1 MSYPAIGREAE
12 LQSSPFGVN
21 DEQST
26 AGEPIHELA
35 AVLPPEALI
44 TDPAAMGPYQQD
56 RAFDPNAGMPI
67 AVVLPLTTEHVQVT
81 MQWAAKHRIPVV
93 PRGAGTG
100 LSGGATAVSD
110 GIVLSTERMR
120 SINVDAVTRTAVV
133 QPGLLNAEVKAA
145 AAQAGLWYPP
155 DPASYEIC
163 TIGGNAAT
171 NAGGLCC
178 VKYGV
183 TSDYILGMEVVTAD
197 GRVVRIGGP
206 RLKDVAGLSMLKLFV
221 GSEGT
226 LGIITELTLRL
237 LPAAPPA
244 RTVVGWFSSSGDAA
258 AAILEVASSI
268 RPSMLEYMDA
278 TSINAVEDVL
288 DMGLHRH
295 ASALVVARSDDQ
307 SPSGA
312 EVTTMLAAF
321 QQHGAFEAFEVADQQ
336 EGERFAHARRIAIP
350 SVERLGTL
358 LLEDVGVAIPRL
370 GELILGVE
378 KIAEARDV
386 VIAFIAHAG
395 DGNTHPLIVFNPD
408 DADMKERAYLAY
420 GEVMDLAIE
429 LEGTITGEHGVGRLK
444 RPWLVDQIGED
455 LLEISHNVKRAL
467 DPAGILNPGTI
478 FAASG
483 TAGLAAKKGHS

>member
-1 MSYPAIGREAE
+1 MSHAANVQDADM
-12 LQSSPFGVN
+12 QSSA
-21 DEQST
+21 S
-26 AGEPIHELA
+26 GETDPKDTGDRTVDELA
-35 AVLPPEALI
+35 LILPPEALI
-44 TDPAAMGPYQQD
+44 TDPVAMAPYQQD
-56 RAFDPNAGMPI
+56 RAFDPDAGMPM
-67 AVVLPLTTEHVQVT
+67 AVVLPLTTEHVRAT
-81 MQWAAKHRIPVV
+81 MQWAAKHGIPVV

-100 LSGGATAVSD
+100 LSGGATAVNN
-110 GIVLSTERMR
+110 GIVISTERMR
-120 SINVDAVTRTAVV
+120 SITVDTVTRTAVV
-133 QPGLLNAEVKAA
+133 QPGLLNAEVKTTV
-145 AAQAGLWYPP
+145 AQAGLWYPP

-197 GRVVRIGGP
+197 GRVVRLGGP

-244 RTVVGWFSSSGDAA
+244 RTVVGWFSSSEEAA
-258 AAILEVASSI
+258 AAILEIASSI
-268 RPSMLEYMDA
+268 RPSMLEYMDS
-278 TSINAVEDVL
+278 TSINAVEDML

-295 ASALVVARSDDQ
+295 AAALVVARSDDQ
-307 SPSGA
+307 GPSGI
-312 EVTTMLAAF
+312 EVRTMLDAF
-321 QQHGAFEAFEVADQQ
+321 HRYGAFEAFEVADPQ

-350 SVERLGTL
+350 AVERLGTL

-370 GELILGVE
+370 GELVRGVE

-386 VIAFIAHAG
+386 IIAFIAHAG

-408 DADMKERAYLAY
+408 DADMKERAYVAY
-420 GEVMDLAIE
+420 GEVMDLAIQ
-429 LEGTITGEHGVGRLK
+429 LGGTITGEHGVGRLK

-455 LLEISHNVKRAL
+455 LLQMSHNVKLAL
-467 DPAGILNPGTI
+467 DPAGILNPGVI

-483 TAGLAAKKGHS
+483 AAGAQKTGR

>member
-1 MSYPAIGREAE
+1 MSHATDLQDTGMPGLASGQPEQRDAGGRRII
-12 LQSSPFGVN
+12 
-21 DEQST
+21 D
-26 AGEPIHELA
+26 ELA
-35 AVLPPEALI
+35 SMLPPEAII
-44 TDPAAMGPYQQD
+44 TDPQAMGTYRQD
-56 RAFDPNAGMPI
+56 RAVDPNAGVPM
-67 AVVLPLTTEHVQVT
+67 AVVLPLTTQHVQAT
-81 MQWAAKHRIPVV
+81 IQWAAKHRIPVV

-100 LSGGATAVSD
+100 LSGGATAMSS

-120 SINVDAVTRTAVV
+120 SITIDPVTRTAVV

-145 AAQAGLWYPP
+145 ATARGLWYPP

-183 TSDYILGMEVVTAD
+183 TSDYILGMEVVVAD
-197 GRVVRIGGP
+197 GRAVRLGGP

-237 LPAAPPA
+237 LPPAPPA
-244 RTVVGWFSSSGDAA
+244 RTVVGWFSSSRDAA
-258 AAILEVASSI
+258 AAILDIATSI

-288 DMGLHRH
+288 EMGLHRH

-312 EVTTMLAAF
+312 EVTAMLEAF
-321 QQHGAFEAFEVADQQ
+321 NRHGAFEAFETASLE
-336 EGERFAHARRIAIP
+336 EGERFANARRIAIP
-350 SVERLGTL
+350 AVERMGTL
-358 LLEDVGVAIPRL
+358 LLEDVGVEIPRL
-370 GELILGVE
+370 EELVVGVE

-408 DADMKERAYLAY
+408 DVDMKERAYLAY

-429 LEGTITGEHGVGRLK
+429 LGGTITGEHGVGRLK

-455 LLEISHNVKRAL
+455 LLEISHNVKKAL

-483 TAGLAAKKGHS
+483 SAGTETGRS

>member
-1 MSYPAIGREAE
+1 MPHATDLQKDEIDG
-12 LQSSPFGVN
+12 LQSLETNRNTSARASI
-21 DEQST
+21 DELVS
-26 AGEPIHELA
+26 
-35 AVLPPEALI
+35 VLPPEAVI
-44 TDPAAMGPYQQD
+44 TDHAAMKAYQQD
-56 RAFDPNAGMPI
+56 RAVDPNAGMPL
-67 AVVLPLTTEHVQVT
+67 AVVLPLSTDHVQAAVT
-81 MQWAAKHRIPVV
+81 WAAKHQVPIV

-100 LSGGATAVSD
+100 LSGGATALED

-120 SINVDAVTRTAVV
+120 SITVDPVTRTAVV

-145 AAQAGLWYPP
+145 AAAKGLWYPP

-183 TSDYILGMEVVTAD
+183 TSDYILGMEVVMAD
-197 GRVVRIGGP
+197 GRVVRLGGP

-237 LPAAPPA
+237 LPPAPPE
-244 RTVVGWFSSSGDAA
+244 RTVVGWFASSSEAA
-258 AAILEVASSI
+258 KAILDIASSI

-278 TSINAVEDVL
+278 TSINAVEDL
-288 DMGLHRH
+288 LGMGLHRH

-312 EVTTMLAAF
+312 EVSAMLEAF
-321 QQHGAFEAFEVADQQ
+321 QRHGAFEAFEVADRH
-336 EGERFAHARRIAIP
+336 EGERFANARRIAIP
-350 SVERLGTL
+350 AVERMGTL
-358 LLEDVGVAIPRL
+358 LLEDVGVPIPRL
-370 GELILGVE
+370 AELVSGVE
-378 KIAEARDV
+378 QIAEARDV

-408 DADMKERAYLAY
+408 DAAMQERAYLAY

-429 LEGTITGEHGVGRLK
+429 LGGTITGEHGVGRLK
-444 RPWLVDQIGED
+444 RPWLVHQIGEN
-455 LLEISHNVKRAL
+455 LLEISHSVKKAL

-478 FAASG
+478 FAAG
-483 TAGLAAKKGHS
+483 TPSNVEAGQA

>member
-1 MSYPAIGREAE
+1 MSPATDLQDADLPGLALLAE
-12 LQSSPFGVN
+12 QR
-21 DEQST
+21 D
-26 AGEPIHELA
+26 ADRIIDELA
-35 AVLPPEALI
+35 SMLPPEAII
-44 TDPAAMGPYQQD
+44 TDPKTMAAYQQD
-56 RAFDPNAGMPI
+56 RAVDPDAGMPL
-67 AVVLPLTTEHVQVT
+67 AVVLPLTTEHVQVAVH
-81 MQWAAKHRIPVV
+81 WAARHRVPVV

-100 LSGGATAVSD
+100 LSGGATAMTG

-120 SINVDAVTRTAVV
+120 NIAVDPVTRTAVV

-145 AAQAGLWYPP
+145 AAAEGLWYPP

-183 TSDYILGMEVVTAD
+183 TSDYILGLEVVMAD
-197 GRVVRIGGP
+197 GRAVRIGGP

-237 LPAAPPA
+237 LPPAPPA
-244 RTVVGWFSSSGDAA
+244 RTVVGWFASSREAA
-258 AAILEVASSI
+258 AAILDIASSI

-278 TSINAVEDVL
+278 TSINAVENVL
-288 DMGLHRH
+288 GMGLHRH
-295 ASALVVARSDDQ
+295 AAALVVARSDDQ

-312 EVTTMLAAF
+312 EISTMLDAF
-321 QQHGAFEAFEVADQQ
+321 QRHGAFEAFEVANQE
-336 EGERFAHARRIAIP
+336 EGERFANARRIAIP
-350 SVERLGTL
+350 AVEHMGTL

-370 GELILGVE
+370 AELVLGIE
-378 KIAEARDV
+378 EIAAARDV

-408 DADMKERAYLAY
+408 DTDMRERAYLAY
-420 GEVMDLAIE
+420 GEVMDLAIR
-429 LEGTITGEHGVGRLK
+429 LGGTITGEHGVGRLK

-455 LLEISHNVKRAL
+455 LLEISHRVKEAL

-478 FAASG
+478 FVASHNATG
-483 TAGLAAKKGHS
+483 TETGRP